1 MRAVAFDLEV
11 EHGGAANLREKLRKR
26 ANGHLHGQ
34 VFTLG
39 GVEHA
44 GDEFFLTARRLAP
57 LPRPARFCTLSTL
70 RSDMDVLLTLP
81 REKSRGG
88 RFAEMSR
95 CPGGRR
101 RGFFPFARNVSK
113 TKRSNPNAGSARRNT
128 ALILP
133 KTMFSGRTA
142 PLKCSAFQRQSA
154 LEQHAYGRPGVDV
167 VDALGEKAGHG
178 NDLQLRAHVQTF
190 TGRDRVGDD
199 DLGEHRVVEPLEGGA
214 ESTPCVDRR
223 TLRGRL
229 RGAGLR
235 LRRRSSLPYR

>member
-1 MRAVAFDLEV
+1 MCDEAAGDRVALRGPDQHGMRAVAFDLEV

-101 RGFFPFARNVSK
+101 RGFFPFARERFKSETLQSERWFGAPQHGADSTENDVFRQNG
-113 TKRSNPNAGSARRNT
+113 TFE
-128 ALILP
+128 
-133 KTMFSGRTA
+133 MFSISKAIRFRTA
-142 PLKCSAFQRQSA
+142 
-154 LEQHAYGRPGVDV
+154 
-167 VDALGEKAGHG
+167 
-178 NDLQLRAHVQTF
+178 
-190 TGRDRVGDD
+190 
-199 DLGEHRVVEPLEGGA
+199 
-214 ESTPCVDRR
+214 
-223 TLRGRL
+223 RL
-229 RGAGLR
+229 RTTRCGCCGCSWREGWPRKRPAA
-235 LRRRSSLPYR
+235 SSTRPNVHRTGSCR

>member
-1 MRAVAFDLEV
+1 MCVKRLVIGSRCVAQISTGMRAVAFDLEV

-26 ANGHLHGQ
+26 TNGHLNGQ

-44 GDEFFLTARRLAP
+44 GDEFFLTGAAVGA

-88 RFAEMSR
+88 RFAVMSR

-113 TKRSNPNAGSARRNT
+113 AKRSNPNAGSTRRNT

-133 KTMFSGRTA
+133 KTMFSRQNGTFEMFSISKATCFRTA
-142 PLKCSAFQRQSA
+142 
-154 LEQHAYGRPGVDV
+154 
-167 VDALGEKAGHG
+167 
-178 NDLQLRAHVQTF
+178 
-190 TGRDRVGDD
+190 
-199 DLGEHRVVEPLEGGA
+199 
-214 ESTPCVDRR
+214 
-223 TLRGRL
+223 RL
-229 RGAGLR
+229 RTTRCGCCGCSWREGWPRKRPAA
-235 LRRRSSLPYR
+235 SSTRPNVHRTGSCR